1 MDLMGMKLESLN
13 PFLGE
18 TVGGEHVYVEL
29 VGSMKFH
36 VDLGNSL
43 NRSDF
48 EICHFLFPKNKFES

>member
-1 MDLMGMKLESLN
+1 MKLESLN